1 MNLSARAHKNLQ
13 SALAGALLGG
23 LMASPRAGAAAVLNG
38 LTAFTQGV
46 LPFLFPFSC
55 LAQLLACGRRAPLW
69 ALRLT
74 GMLGGSPTGARL
86 LAEVGDERA
95 ARRSAMMTGGVSPM
109 FFAGTL
115 ALWLDSRADGT
126 ILLASHLGALA
137 LGGLLLPR
145 GQARDIQTPEVSLP
159 QAVAQSALAM
169 LSVGGCIAMGALA
182 AALTGAF
189 LPDVPRALLHAA
201 LEMSGGCPGGNFPCL
216 AARAYAVPDIGG
228 LRVFGRGDPV
238 SERGLLAR
246 GGDIGCPAGGLR
258 GHSRRIER
266 GADICDDMHLPSHEN
281 CGIIRKI
288 KNGEVSPW
296 RLRICICIPSTAC
309 WTARAASKSC
319 PR

>member
-145 GQARDIQTPEVSLP
+145 GQACDIQTPEVSLP

-201 LEMSGGCPGGNFPCL
+201 LEMSGGCRTVISLAWPRVPTLCL
-216 AARAYAVPDIGG
+216 ISAACAFSGAAILFQNAGYWRGVGISVVRLAGYGVIRAALSAALTFV
-228 LRVFGRGDPV
+228 
-238 SERGLLAR
+238 
-246 GGDIGCPAGGLR
+246 
-258 GHSRRIER
+258 
-266 GADICDDMHLPSHEN
+266 M
-281 CGIIRKI
+281 
-288 KNGEVSPW
+288 
-296 RLRICICIPSTAC
+296 ICICQAMKIAV
-309 WTARAASKSC
+309 
-319 PR
+319 

>member
-137 LGGLLLPR
+137 LGGLLGYLYETQKTDLGHLDQLTWYRTGQYMELDLTARRNLELTETLR
-145 GQARDIQTPEVSLP
+145 GKEKRGSIDDL
-159 QAVAQSALAM
+159 
-169 LSVGGCIAMGALA
+169 IADD
-182 AALTGAF
+182 GAF
-189 LPDVPRALLHAA
+189 IRVLSGNRLSDLDKM
-201 LEMSGGCPGGNFPCL
+201 LE
-216 AARAYAVPDIGG
+216 Y
-228 LRVFGRGDPV
+228 
-238 SERGLLAR
+238 
-246 GGDIGCPAGGLR
+246 
-258 GHSRRIER
+258 
-266 GADICDDMHLPSHEN
+266 
-281 CGIIRKI
+281 
-288 KNGEVSPW
+288 
-296 RLRICICIPSTAC
+296 
-309 WTARAASKSC
+309 RAAYGVDHE
-319 PR
+319 

>member
-115 ALWLDSRADGT
+115 ALWLDSRAAGT

-182 AALTGAF
+182 AALAGAF

-201 LEMSGGCPGGNFPCL
+201 LEMSGGCRAVISLAWPRVPTLCL
-216 AARAYAVPDIGG
+216 ISAACA
-228 LRVFGRGDPV
+228 LRKWQSV
-238 SERGLLAR
+238 
-246 GGDIGCPAGGLR
+246 
-258 GHSRRIER
+258 
-266 GADICDDMHLPSHEN
+266 
-281 CGIIRKI
+281 
-288 KNGEVSPW
+288 
-296 RLRICICIPSTAC
+296 
-309 WTARAASKSC
+309 
-319 PR
+319 

>member
-23 LMASPRAGAAAVLNG
+23 LMASPRVGAAAVLNG

-137 LGGLLLPR
+137 VCCCRVGRRAISRRPR
-145 GQARDIQTPEVSLP
+145 
-159 QAVAQSALAM
+159 
-169 LSVGGCIAMGALA
+169 
-182 AALTGAF
+182 
-189 LPDVPRALLHAA
+189 
-201 LEMSGGCPGGNFPCL
+201 FPCPRPWRR
-216 AARAYAVPDIGG
+216 ARWPCC
-228 LRVFGRGDPV
+228 RW
-238 SERGLLAR
+238 
-246 GGDIGCPAGGLR
+246 AG
-258 GHSRRIER
+258 
-266 GADICDDMHLPSHEN
+266 A
-281 CGIIRKI
+281 
-288 KNGEVSPW
+288 SPW
-296 RLRICICIPSTAC
+296 
-309 WTARAASKSC
+309 ARWRR
-319 PR
+319 P

>member
-145 GQARDIQTPEVSLP
+145 GQARDIQTPEVSPP
-159 QAVAQSALAM
+159 QAVAQSVLAM

-201 LEMSGGCPGGNFPCL
+201 LEMSGGCRAIISLAWPRVPTLCL
-216 AARAYAVPDIGG
+216 ISAACAFSGAAILFQNAGYWRGVGISVVRLAGYGVIRAALSAALTFV
-228 LRVFGRGDPV
+228 
-238 SERGLLAR
+238 
-246 GGDIGCPAGGLR
+246 
-258 GHSRRIER
+258 
-266 GADICDDMHLPSHEN
+266 M
-281 CGIIRKI
+281 
-288 KNGEVSPW
+288 
-296 RLRICICIPSTAC
+296 ICICQAMKIAV
-309 WTARAASKSC
+309 
-319 PR
+319 

>member
-182 AALTGAF
+182 AALT
-189 LPDVPRALLHAA
+189 
-201 LEMSGGCPGGNFPCL
+201 
-216 AARAYAVPDIGG
+216 
-228 LRVFGRGDPV
+228 
-238 SERGLLAR
+238 RGLFA
-246 GGDIGCPAGGLR
+246 
-258 GHSRRIER
+258 
-266 GADICDDMHLPSHEN
+266 
-281 CGIIRKI
+281 
-288 KNGEVSPW
+288 
-296 RLRICICIPSTAC
+296 
-309 WTARAASKSC
+309 
-319 PR
+319 